1 MEQIGLY
8 KQLTPWTSQGA
19 GTAEW
24 CKGEKDGKPYF
35 LKKFLSPVYPSKDLG
50 LPERKYLA
58 KIARFHNTEA
68 SIKTMYDA
76 LRDND
81 TSGTLVVPEE
91 VISYQYHI
99 CTVAPFV
106 AGNVS
111 PDQACQLSE
120 WQRLVLMRTLTLA
133 LNNVHRAGV
142 VHCDMKPENVLINQ
156 NAENGSCALKLIDFD
171 GSFMEYS
178 PPEDISGD
186 PAYFAP
192 EGYAM
197 STMPGIRL
205 TRKIDIFALGIIFHY
220 FWTGKLPEKDPD
232 VTLGQFIL
240 RGNKPTIDPAIPAPL
255 QAIIAG
261 CLEADPDKR
270 INGEE
275 IYNGLEQ
282 MLPDYPVKIIN
293 LQKNPKEPAKTA
305 PRPERTSG
313 TEKTGR
319 EEKTASLP
327 KKLTVTVKDLDS
339 SGTTLYTRDIEVEY
353 GKTVSVFARTIAG
366 YELKSSR
373 VKIDVS
379 VDKDGKASENPVR
392 FIYEKPKP
400 GKAKYVILAIL
411 AVALAYCLTMY
422 ALAQSS
428 YDKDDYVK
436 AKTYMD
442 LFPFYQEF
450 FTDQYEHTTRS
461 IIRQKYGEAVEQ
473 YRNGKYT
480 AAYLSF
486 KELNGYEKSELYMS
500 FCQAHTGSAVKQFDI
515 IYNHIDFED
524 AKELLLKDSDI
535 GFEFLFGT
543 WRVRGGSSEFDF
555 RAYRDGNQ
563 SFMSNLPDSPGGGYW
578 NIREGAMYYVI
589 DGKEIKLH
597 SMVIISKDDII
608 FTSNTTGTIYRL
620 TRK

>member
-8 KQLTPWTSQGA
+8 KQITPWTSQGA

-50 LPERKYLA
+50 LPEKKYLT

-68 SIKTMYDA
+68 SIKTMYCA

-111 PDQACQLSE
+111 PDQVCKLSE

-171 GSFMEYS
+171 GSFMAYS

-197 STMPGIRL
+197 STMPGIQL
-205 TRKIDIFALGIIFHY
+205 TQKIDIFALGIIFHY
-220 FWTGKLPEKDPD
+220 FWTGKLPGKDTD
-232 VTLGQFIL
+232 LTLGQFIL
-240 RGNKPTIDPAIPAPL
+240 NGNKPSIDPSIPAPL
-255 QAIIAG
+255 QEIIEG
-261 CLEADPDKR
+261 CLEADPEKR
-270 INGEE
+270 ISGED
-275 IYNGLEQ
+275 IYNGLER

-293 LQKNPKEPAKTA
+293 LQKYRKETEKPRPAPAK
-305 PRPERTSG
+305 
-313 TEKTGR
+313 EKTGGTA
-319 EEKTASLP
+319 KTTESP
-327 KKLTVTVKDLDS
+327 KIV
-339 SGTTLYTRDIEVEY
+339 
-353 GKTVSVFARTIAG
+353 TVSVKSLDTSGNLLETRSIDVAYGKSTVVLAKTIPG
-366 YELKSSR
+366 YQLKSSR
-373 VKIDVS
+373 TIIEVS
-379 VDKDGKASENPVR
+379 VDKDGNPSDNPVR
-392 FIYEKPKP
+392 FVYEKQKS
-400 GKAKYVILAIL
+400 KNARNVLIAIL
-411 AVALAYCLTMY
+411 AVALIYCLLMF
-422 ALAQSS
+422 AFAKSN
-428 YDKDDYVK
+428 YDKDNYVK
-436 AKTYMD
+436 AKQFMD
-442 LFPFYQEF
+442 LFPFYQEL
-450 FTDQYEHTTRS
+450 FTDEYTHTVRS
-461 IIRQKYGEAVEQ
+461 ITRQQYNDAVQQ
-473 YRNGKYT
+473 YRNGEYR
-480 AAYLSF
+480 AAHSSF
-486 KELNGYEKSELYMS
+486 KKLEGYEKSDLYMS
-500 FCQAHTGSAVKQFDI
+500 FCNAHTGSAVKQFDT
-515 IYNHIDFED
+515 IYSHIDFED
-524 AKELLLKDSDI
+524 ARELLLKDDNI
-535 GFEFLFGT
+535 GFEFLIGT
-543 WRVRGGSSEFDF
+543 WRVQGGSREFDF
-555 RAYRDGNQ
+555 RAYKDEEN
-563 SFMSNLPDSPGGGYW
+563 SWWMSNIPDRPGDGSW
-578 NIREGAMYYVI
+578 NIREGVMYFTM

-597 SMVIISKDDII
+597 QMKIISKDEMT
-608 FTSNTTGTIYRL
+608 FTSYTTGTVYRL